1 MEKKAWFQEVSL
13 AEVFETMVDLEGARA
28 ALRFLSGKGAGPLSP
43 DAPPPPEVEAELQAF
58 AEALTPERLSGAI
71 RLAPEGVHLFGGA
84 FFLPY
89 GDGWAYGEGL
99 QRAHTWA
106 AWMWSLGHYEETWE
120 VLERLLPG
128 KKKGTPQL
136 PRRRHP
142 AYRLLL
148 SYGDYL
154 ALTHTPRD
162 PVAWAWLLDLD
173 PSRVREVVDRA
184 LAQWLRDEEAS
195 RDFREAFQP
204 WEVLRHLGN
213 PAAYLHAR
221 RLLALDGERFFR
233 EWRRHPEALLS
244 FLSLGHVSLDWEA
257 YRGLLRR
264 GYALLRAQGWG
275 RGGPLAPGLPEPHP
289 GRAQGTSLRGRAGA
303 QGASLPASLP
313 PPPGGDPAGARAG
326 APLVARGWTT
336 RIGASSWA
344 SWRRTRTPRPP
355 RRRPWWRCCGP
366 GAAGR
371 GGGCPPGPSP
381 PKAGPGGALAL
392 RRPPGQEPGA

>member
-13 AEVFETMVDLEGARA
+13 AKVFETMVDLEGARA

-84 FFLPY
+84 FFLLRGRVGLRGRVAAGPY
-89 GDGWAYGEGL
+89 VGGLDVVPRPLRGDLGGPGAPPAREEEGD
-99 QRAHTWA
+99 A
-106 AWMWSLGHYEETWE
+106 AAA
-120 VLERLLPG
+120 
-128 KKKGTPQL
+128 K
-136 PRRRHP
+136 RRHP

-162 PVAWAWLLDLD
+162 RWPGPGSWTWTLAGEGGGGPGPGPMAPGRGGLPGLPRGL
-173 PSRVREVVDRA
+173 PA
-184 LAQWLRDEEAS
+184 LGGLTA
-195 RDFREAFQP
+195 P
-204 WEVLRHLGN
+204 WN

-275 RGGPLAPGLPEPHP
+275 EGEARWLLAYPSLTRGVRKEPPFAEGRVPRSFSPGFSP
-289 GRAQGTSLRGRAGA
+289 SSVRAG
-303 QGASLPASLP
+303 SCRS
-313 PPPGGDPAGARAG
+313 PGGGSPGCAS
-326 APLVARGWTT
+326 WTT

-371 GGGCPPGPSP
+371 GRRMPSWP
-381 PKAGPGGALAL
+381 FPS
-392 RRPPGQEPGA
+392 

>member
-28 ALRFLSGKGAGPLSP
+28 ALRFFSGKGAGPLSP

-264 GYALLRAQGWG
+264 GYALLRA
-275 RGGPLAPGLPEPHP
+275 
-289 GRAQGTSLRGRAGA
+289 
-303 QGASLPASLP
+303 
-313 PPPGGDPAGARAG
+313 
-326 APLVARGWTT
+326 
-336 RIGASSWA
+336 
-344 SWRRTRTPRPP
+344 
-355 RRRPWWRCCGP
+355 
-366 GAAGR
+366 
-371 GGGCPPGPSP
+371 
-381 PKAGPGGALAL
+381 
-392 RRPPGQEPGA
+392 